1 MNQVR
6 SGKRKSKFGP
16 RSHGRNPG
24 SGDGTGG
31 TGGDGGG
38 EAVDGGMGIIRGG
51 DGGGPV
57 GEEKLEEMK
66 GRERA
71 LFKAMFAP
79 RYASDWVQDKATT

>member
-1 MNQVR
+1 
-6 SGKRKSKFGP
+6 
-16 RSHGRNPG
+16 
-24 SGDGTGG
+24 
-31 TGGDGGG
+31 
-38 EAVDGGMGIIRGG
+38 MGIIRGG

-79 RYASDWVQDKATT
+79 RYATDWVQDKAT

>member
-6 SGKRKSKFGP
+6 TGKRKSKFGP
-16 RSHGRNPG
+16 RGHGRSPG
-24 SGDGTGG
+24 SDGGTGG
-31 TGGDGGG
+31 TGGTGG

-79 RYASDWVQDKATT
+79 RYTTDWVQDKAT

>member
-6 SGKRKSKFGP
+6 TGKRKSKFGP
-16 RSHGRNPG
+16 RSHGRSPG
-24 SGDGTGG
+24 SDGLTGG
-31 TGGDGGG
+31 TSGTGG

-57 GEEKLEEMK
+57 GEEKLEEMM

-79 RYASDWVQDKATT
+79 RYTTDWVQDKAT